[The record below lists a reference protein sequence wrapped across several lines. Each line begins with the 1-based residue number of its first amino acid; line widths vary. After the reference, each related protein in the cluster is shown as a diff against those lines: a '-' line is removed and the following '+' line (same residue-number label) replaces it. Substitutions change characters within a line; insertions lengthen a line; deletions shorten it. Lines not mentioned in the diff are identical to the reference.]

1 MEDYNKIKQAL
12 TEVLATHDEA
22 NKERFK
28 NVNEKLERI
37 DNHLATL
44 NGKVAKHEKS
54 LNDMMTDNKLHN
66 QTNEDYI
73 KNRPYTCPNL
83 HRIESLEKD
92 KGIRIGIKQTI
103 VGSLALLATMF
114 SIALGAVKLAENYG
128 QKQSN
133 EQTKEIVKEIL
144 IELKNEDFYY

>member
-1 MEDYNKIKQAL
+1 MEDYTKIKQIL

-44 NGKVAKHEKS
+44 NGKVAKHEQT
-54 LNDMMTDNKLHN
+54 LNSMLSDNRVHN
-66 QTNEDYI
+66 QANEDYI
-73 KNRPYTCPNL
+73 KNRSYTCPNL
-83 HRIESLEKD
+83 HRIETLEKD
-92 KGIRIGIKQTI
+92 KGVRIGVKQTI
-103 VGSLALLATMF
+103 IGSISLIGVMF

-128 QKQSN
+128 EKQSN
-133 EQTKEIVKEIL
+133 QQTKEIVKEIL